1 MWAML
6 LTFLLGYMAS
16 TATAGSDGKFKAAQ
30 GNEQPLEPV
39 RESELTKELHN
50 KNISARWKSADL
62 GVKLPT
68 YFTDTKSNVV
78 NRSASTRCSTCCVI
92 ATALC
97 AFCSWATPMWQATVI
112 PVPSSKRLK
121 TPGGQLWQIPSK
133 RVLNIL
139 I

>member
-1 MWAML
+1 MKSSKNIMWAML

-30 GNEQPLEPV
+30 GKEQPLEPV

-68 YFTDTKSNVV
+68 YFTDPKPNVV
-78 NRSASTRCSTCCVI
+78 NRSACLNNCLLYTS
-92 ATALC
+92 
-97 AFCSWATPMWQATVI
+97 
-112 PVPSSKRLK
+112 PSPRDA
-121 TPGGQLWQIPSK
+121 
-133 RVLNIL
+133 
-139 I
+139 

>member
-1 MWAML
+1 ML

-30 GNEQPLEPV
+30 GKEQPLEPV

-62 GVKLPT
+62 GPMSTIVPL
-68 YFTDTKSNVV
+68 
-78 NRSASTRCSTCCVI
+78 ASTRCSTCCVI

-97 AFCSWATPMWQATVI
+97 AFCSWATPMWQTKVI

-121 TPGGQLWQIPSK
+121 TPGGQLWQILSR